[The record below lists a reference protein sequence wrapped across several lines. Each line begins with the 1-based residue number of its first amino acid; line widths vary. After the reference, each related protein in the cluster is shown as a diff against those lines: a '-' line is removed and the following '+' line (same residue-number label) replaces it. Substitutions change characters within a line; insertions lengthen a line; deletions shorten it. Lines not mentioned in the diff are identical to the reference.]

1 MLSSADVAA
10 KWVTNTSN
18 AGAAMKAGVM
28 AVTVAPTHTAALHLD
43 RYQSGVMQAVS
54 SGKMAAA
61 LNAVSLT
68 DWQNAMVTKGIARV
82 PQGVQAAK
90 GKVQTFM
97 DQWLPRMQDLKTR
110 IANMAKGT
118 LADSQA
124 RAAFA
129 IQYNAGFSKRLP
141 GS

>member
-28 AVTVAPTHTAALHLD
+28 AVTTAPTATAAQHLD
-43 RYQSGVMQAVS
+43 RYQAGVLQAVS
-54 SGKMAAA
+54 SGSMAAA
-61 LNAVSLT
+61 LNKVSLS
-68 DWQNAMVTKGIARV
+68 DWQQAMVTKGIARV

-97 DQWLPRMQDLKTR
+97 DSWLPYQAQLQSR
-110 IANMAKGT
+110 IAAMPKNS

-124 RAAFA
+124 RANFA
-129 IQYNAGFSKRLP
+129 IQYNAAYSKRLA

>member
-1 MLSSADVAA
+1 MLSAADVAN

-18 AGAAMKAGVM
+18 SGAAMKAGAM
-28 AVTVAPTHTAALHLD
+28 SVTVSPTQTAALHLD
-43 RYQSGVMQAVS
+43 RYQAGVINAVQSGR
-54 SGKMAAA
+54 MATA
-61 LNAVSLT
+61 LNAVSLP
-68 DWQNAMVTKGIARV
+68 DWQQAYITKGIARM

-90 GKVQTFM
+90 PKFQQFM
-97 DQWLPRMQDLKTR
+97 DTWLPKMDTLKSR
-110 IANMAKGT
+110 IAQMPKST

-129 IQYNAGFSKRLP
+129 INYNAQQGKRFA

>member
-18 AGAAMKAGVM
+18 SGAAMKAGVM
-28 AVTVAPTHTAALHLD
+28 AVQTAPTATAAQHLD
-43 RYQSGVMQAVS
+43 RYQAGVMQAVS

-61 LNAVSLT
+61 LNAVTLQ

-90 GKVQTFM
+90 GKMQSFM
-97 DQWLPRMQDLKTR
+97 DQWLPQMQNLKSR
-110 IANMAKGT
+110 IAQMPKGT

-129 IQYNAGFSKRLP
+129 IQFNAGFSKRLP